1 MDLAS
6 LANLLDARVLVAPR
20 DPVRTFARVY
30 AGDRM
35 SDLLAHADDT
45 TLLVTHLNGP
55 GLVRLFDLMEV
66 AGVCMVADMEPD
78 DALLAA
84 ARDAGAAMLSVRH
97 ELYETCGIIH
107 GAFAGPEVEA
117 P

>member
-6 LANLLDARVLVAPR
+6 LARLLDARVLVAPR
-20 DPVRTFARVY
+20 EPGRMFARVY

-66 AGVCMVADMEPD
+66 AGVCVVADIDPD
-78 DALLAA
+78 DALLVA

-107 GAFAGPEVEA
+107 GALAGRETA
-117 P
+117 PP